1 MPEKSKKAR
10 SKNSLVQKGVTFFTF
25 DRCYLY
31 GNLFYESAGVPLIEK
46 NVSFLRD
53 DLPVR
58 IEFLDVVVVKQ
69 VPVSVGRVPT
79 GGCVV
84 ASLKVATMVVAH
96 SIEVVRVKALAFLA
110 TLRWGDLMIQTRG
123 PETIE

>member
-1 MPEKSKKAR
+1 MTLDP
-10 SKNSLVQKGVTFFTF
+10 
-25 DRCYLY
+25 CYKY
-31 GNLFYESAGVPLIEK
+31 DNLFCESAAGVLPLIEK
-46 NVSFLRD
+46 NVGFLRD
-53 DLPVR
+53 DLPVC

-79 GGCVV
+79 GGCVM

-110 TLRWGDLMIQTRG
+110 TFRWGDLMIQTRG
-123 PETIE
+123 PETIQYD